1 MSDLPPGARFEVL
14 DSGWSLSLPHRTVRW
29 AVMLVFALLW
39 NALVWIVILPGFWR
53 TELSPVFMAYV
64 LLFPIGGFLLLV
76 VAIFAV
82 FGRTVLGS
90 DARRLSIFSAIGPFG
105 IRRGEEWV
113 QIRAIEERLSRF
125 RSRNAPRQQ
134 VIAVLRTNGI
144 PIRFGAV
151 SPGRGPHLCTR

>member
-1 MSDLPPGARFEVL
+1 
-14 DSGWSLSLPHRTVRW
+14 
-29 AVMLVFALLW
+29 MLVFAILW

-53 TELSPVFMAYV
+53 PEMPPFFMAYV
-64 LLFPIGGFLLLV
+64 LLFPVGGFLLLV

-90 DARRLSIFSAIGPFG
+90 DRKRLSIFSAIGPFG

-113 QIRAIEERLSRF
+113 RIRGIEERLSRF

-134 VIAVLRTNGI
+134 VIAVLRTNGSS
-144 PIRFGAV
+144 IRFGLFLRDADRAFALAKLRE
-151 SPGRGPHLCTR
+151 SL